1 MRNITMATTLYGAL
15 LGLWLVVLSLRVIAL
30 RGSPGMGWL
39 KFGYTGE
46 QAVTRSAR
54 AQGNL
59 IEYAP
64 MFVIL
69 MFIAESGGVSS
80 FSLHYYGGTFLL
92 GRLMHGACMG
102 FMEKSVILR
111 SGGTILTL
119 LPLLGISVLLLM
131 QL

>member
-1 MRNITMATTLYGAL
+1 MATTLYGAL
-15 LGLWLVVLSLRVIAL
+15 LGLWLVVLSFRVIAL
-30 RGSPGMGWL
+30 RGGPGLGWL

-46 QAVTRSAR
+46 QALTRSIR

-64 MFVIL
+64 MFMIL

-92 GRLMHGACMG
+92 GRLMHGICMG
-102 FMEKSVILR
+102 FMEKSVGPAFR
-111 SGGTILTL
+111 RHNSNPAATI
-119 LPLLGISVLLLM
+119 GHFRFAADAAVIG
-131 QL
+131 

>member
-1 MRNITMATTLYGAL
+1 M
-15 LGLWLVVLSLRVIAL
+15 VLSFRVIAL
-30 RGSPGMGWL
+30 RGGPGLGWL

-46 QAVTRSAR
+46 KALTRSIR

-64 MFVIL
+64 MFLIL

-92 GRLMHGACMG
+92 GRLMHGICMG
-102 FMEKSVILR
+102 FMEKSVVLR

>member
-1 MRNITMATTLYGAL
+1 MVEI
-15 LGLWLVVLSLRVIAL
+15 WLH
-30 RGSPGMGWL
+30 
-39 KFGYTGE
+39 GE
-46 QAVTRSAR
+46 QALTRSIR

-64 MFVIL
+64 MFMIL

-92 GRLMHGACMG
+92 GRLMHGTCMG
-102 FMEKSVILR
+102 FMEKSVVLR

>member
-1 MRNITMATTLYGAL
+1 M
-15 LGLWLVVLSLRVIAL
+15 VLSFRVIAL
-30 RGSPGMGWL
+30 RSGPGLGWL

-46 QAVTRSAR
+46 QALTQSVRAR
-54 AQGNL
+54 GNL

-64 MFVIL
+64 MLVIL
-69 MFIAESGGVSS
+69 MFHAASGGVSS
-80 FSLHYYGGTFLL
+80 FSLHYFGGTFLL
-92 GRLMHGACMG
+92 GRLMHGVCMG
-102 FMEKSVILR
+102 FMEKSVVLR

>member
-1 MRNITMATTLYGAL
+1 MATTLYGAL
-15 LGLWLVVLSLRVIAL
+15 LGLWLVVLSLRVITL
-30 RGSPGMGWL
+30 RSGPGLGWL

-46 QAVTRSAR
+46 QALTRSIR

-64 MFVIL
+64 MFMIL

-92 GRLMHGACMG
+92 GRLMHGICMG
-102 FMEKSVILR
+102 FMEKSVVLR

-119 LPLLGISVLLLM
+119 LPLSGISVLLLM

>member
-1 MRNITMATTLYGAL
+1 MATTLYGAL

-111 SGGTILTL
+111 SGGSILTL

>member
-1 MRNITMATTLYGAL
+1 MATTLYGAL
-15 LGLWLVVLSLRVIAL
+15 LGLCLVVLSLRVIVL
-30 RGSPGMGWL
+30 RGGPGLGWL

-46 QAVTRSAR
+46 QALTRSIR

-64 MFVIL
+64 MFMIL

-92 GRLMHGACMG
+92 GRLMHGICMG
-102 FMEKSVILR
+102 FMEKSVVLR

-119 LPLLGISVLLLM
+119 LPLSGISVLLLM

>member
-1 MRNITMATTLYGAL
+1 MATTLYGAL
-15 LGLWLVVLSLRVIAL
+15 LGLWLVILSLRVIAL
-30 RGSPGMGWL
+30 RGGPGMGWL
-39 KFGYTGE
+39 NFGNTGE
-46 QAVTRSAR
+46 QALTRSVR

-69 MFIAESGGVSS
+69 MFLAESGGVSS

-92 GRLMHGACMG
+92 GRLMHGTCMG
-102 FMEKSVILR
+102 FMEKSVLLR
-111 SGGTILTL
+111 SGGIILTL

>member
-1 MRNITMATTLYGAL
+1 MATTLYGAL
-15 LGLWLVVLSLRVIAL
+15 LGLWLVILSLRVIAL
-30 RGSPGMGWL
+30 RGGPGMGWL
-39 KFGYTGE
+39 NFGYTGE
-46 QAVTRSAR
+46 QALTRSVR

-69 MFIAESGGVSS
+69 MFLAESGGVSS

-92 GRLMHGACMG
+92 GRLMHGTCMG

-111 SGGTILTL
+111 AGGTILTL
-119 LPLLGISVLLLM
+119 LPLLGISVLLMM

>member
-1 MRNITMATTLYGAL
+1 MATTLYGAL
-15 LGLWLVVLSLRVIAL
+15 LGLWLVVLSFRVIAL
-30 RGSPGMGWL
+30 RGGPGLGWL
-39 KFGYTGE
+39 KFGSTGE
-46 QAVTRSAR
+46 QALTRSIR

-64 MFVIL
+64 MFMIL

-92 GRLMHGACMG
+92 GRLMHGTCMG
-102 FMEKSVILR
+102 FMEKSVVLR

>member
-1 MRNITMATTLYGAL
+1 MGNIAMATTLYGAL

>member
-1 MRNITMATTLYGAL
+1 MENIAMATTLYGAL

>member
-1 MRNITMATTLYGAL
+1 M
-15 LGLWLVVLSLRVIAL
+15 VLSFRVIAL
-30 RGSPGMGWL
+30 RGGPGLGWL

-46 QAVTRSAR
+46 KALTRSIR

-64 MFVIL
+64 MFLIL
-69 MFIAESGGVSS
+69 MFIAESGSVSS

-92 GRLMHGACMG
+92 GRLMHGICMG
-102 FMEKSVILR
+102 FMEKSVVLR

>member
-1 MRNITMATTLYGAL
+1 
-15 LGLWLVVLSLRVIAL
+15 
-30 RGSPGMGWL
+30 MGWL
-39 KFGYTGE
+39 RFGYMGE
-46 QAVTRSAR
+46 QALTRSVR

-59 IEYAP
+59 VEYAP

-92 GRLMHGACMG
+92 GRLMHGICMG
-102 FMEKSVILR
+102 FMEKSVTLR
-111 SGGTILTL
+111 SGGTVLTI
-119 LPLLGISVLLLM
+119 LPLLGISVLLLL

>member
-1 MRNITMATTLYGAL
+1 METTLYGAL

-54 AQGNL
+54 AQGNQ

-69 MFIAESGGVSS
+69 MFIAESGG
-80 FSLHYYGGTFLL
+80 TFLL
-92 GRLMHGACMG
+92 GRWMHGACMG

>member
-1 MRNITMATTLYGAL
+1 MGNIAMATTLYGAL

-30 RGSPGMGWL
+30 RGSPGIGWL

-46 QAVTRSAR
+46 QAITRSAR

>member
-1 MRNITMATTLYGAL
+1 MATTLYGAL

-30 RGSPGMGWL
+30 RGGPGLGWL

-46 QAVTRSAR
+46 QALTRSIR

-64 MFVIL
+64 IFMIL

-92 GRLMHGACMG
+92 GRLTHAICMG
-102 FMEKSVILR
+102 FMEKSVVLR